1 MASVIITAGMT
12 LEQVKASIITCSECL
27 TAYARADGQID
38 VHSSDVPAVE
48 SWYGIIA
55 GGEGIKATLVRHILY
70 PRCIQAPSEEISEER
85 ALRPAA
91 IGRSWFKASE
101 VAAIYGFPAP
111 IATQYTVGVISF
123 GGGLYGT
130 VGPDGVLTG
139 GDVQAYW
146 TYLGIPTNSQPR
158 VVIVTI
164 DGATNAPNVNDG
176 GSTAE
181 NTLDVETIGGACP
194 SPNLTIIL
202 YIAPNTLS
210 QLSSLLTYIY
220 NTNVTV
226 GGVNYKPNLISC
238 SWGAPEIYYAGS
250 LATSVNSIMSTLT
263 SAGISI
269 CTATGDNGSTNGVPG
284 GGNYVDFPSSSPF
297 ATAVGGTTLV
307 CPNNVYDGSTT
318 ETAWTSGGGG
328 VSALFS
334 KPAYQA
340 AVPGT
345 YRAIP
350 DLAAI
355 ADPNTGV
362 VYIVNSSY
370 YIYGG
375 TSVAAPVVGAFLAS
389 LNCRTFANPLLYQ
402 APSNS
407 FHDVLAGSNGGFSAG
422 TGFDNCTGLGS
433 INGANLAAYITSV
446 IVTGVGLSQST
457 ATLLVG
463 ATQQL
468 TATVVPLNATNKAV
482 TWTSS
487 SPGVATVSTSGLLT
501 GISAG
506 STTIIVT
513 TADGNKTATCAATV
527 TGIVNVTGVSLNR
540 TSASLSPG
548 GTLQLLAS
556 VTPTN
561 ATNTAVAW
569 TTSNGSVATV
579 NGSGLVTAVANGSC
593 TITVTT
599 ASGSRTATCALTVV
613 TVVSVTGVS
622 LNQSSA
628 SLVTGATAQL
638 VATVAPVG
646 ATVQT
651 VAWTSSNLAVAT
663 VSESGLVTA
672 VAAGSATITVTT
684 GDGGFTATCL
694 VAVYVPPLVPV
705 TGVVV
710 APTTATIVPS
720 GTVQL
725 TATVSPAGASNKTLT
740 WSSNSPNATVNQS
753 GLVRGISAGAATVSA
768 TTTDG
773 GKVASCIVTVTGPVI
788 ILLNPSTFTTTVGS
802 TTNVNASVNRPGL
815 AANAVSWSS
824 ANPSVAAVPG
834 TGSVKGGNGS
844 TTTIGVGVIGVG
856 NGTTTI
862 TCTGFGVTVTATVT
876 VTTSVSSVS
885 LNVTNLRMAV
895 GSTFLAVATVAP
907 AGASNKAVTWTSSVP
922 SVATVGVG
930 GLVRAIGNGSTSIR
944 ATTVEGG
951 KSAAAVI
958 SVATPVTGVSLNVS
972 SLRINRGG
980 SRALLANV
988 APANASNIS
997 VRWSSTNSRVASVTG
1012 SGVVRGVGSGTA
1024 TVRATTVDGGFVA
1037 SCVVT
1042 VV

>member
-1 MASVIITAGMT
+1 MASVIITSGMT
-12 LEQVKASIITCSECL
+12 LEQVRESAGL
-27 TAYARADGQID
+27 FTAYARPDGQID

-48 SWYGIIA
+48 TWYATIA
-55 GGEGIKATLVRHILY
+55 SAEGIKATLIRHKLS
-70 PRCIQAPSEEISEER
+70 PRCLQVLSEEIS
-85 ALRPAA
+85 ADQVLKPAA
-91 IGRSWFKASE
+91 LGRSWFKASE
-101 VAAIYGFPAP
+101 VAAIYGFPTP
-111 IATQYTVGVISF
+111 TTTPYTVGVISF

-130 VGPDGVLTG
+130 VGPDGLLTG

-146 TYLGIPTNSQPR
+146 TYLGIPTNSHPR
-158 VVIVTI
+158 VIVVTI
-164 DGATNAPNVNDG
+164 DGATNTPNVNDG

-194 SPNLTIIL
+194 SSNLTIIL
-202 YIAPNTLS
+202 YIAPNTLTEFTN
-210 QLSSLLTYIY
+210 LLTYIY

-226 GGVNYKPNLISC
+226 GGVNYKPNLVSC

-263 SAGISI
+263 GAGISI
-269 CTATGDNGSTNGVPG
+269 CTATGDNGSSDGITG

-297 ATAVGGTTLV
+297 ATAVGGTNLV

-328 VSALFS
+328 VSALFA

-340 AVPGT
+340 AVAGT

-362 VYIVNSSY
+362 VFLINSSY
-370 YIYGG
+370 YVYGG
-375 TSVAAPVVGAFLAS
+375 TSVAAPMVAAFLAAT
-389 LNCRTFANPLLYQ
+389 NCRTFANSLLYQ
-402 APSNS
+402 ATSNC
-407 FHDVLAGSNGGFSAG
+407 FHDVRSGSNGGFSAG

-433 INGANLAAYITSV
+433 INGVNLAAYITSV
-446 IVTGVGLSQST
+446 RVTGVGLSQST
-457 ATLLVG
+457 AALLVG

-501 GISAG
+501 GVSAG
-506 STTIIVT
+506 STTITVT
-513 TADGNKTATCAATV
+513 TAEGNKTATCAVTV
-527 TGIVNVTGVSLNR
+527 TGTVSVTGVTLNR

-548 GTLQLLAS
+548 GTLQLVAS
-556 VTPTN
+556 VAPTN
-561 ATNTAVAW
+561 ATNTGVAW

-599 ASGSRTATCALTVV
+599 ADGSRTATCALTVA

-622 LNQSSA
+622 VNQSAA
-628 SLVTGATAQL
+628 SLATGATVQL
-638 VATVAPVG
+638 VATVAPAG
-646 ATVQT
+646 ATVKT

-663 VSESGLVTA
+663 VNASGLVTG

-694 VAVYVPPLVPV
+694 VAVYIPPLVPV

-710 APTTATIVPS
+710 APSTATIVPT

-725 TATVSPAGASNKTLT
+725 TATVSPAGASNKALT

-753 GLVRGISAGAATVSA
+753 GLVTGVSAGAATVSA

-773 GKVASCIVTVTGPVI
+773 GKVASCAVTVTGPAI
-788 ILLNPSTFTTTVGS
+788 ILLSPSSFSATVGS
-802 TTNVNASVNRPGL
+802 TTNLNASVNRPGL
-815 AANAVSWSS
+815 AANAVTWSS
-824 ANPSVAAVPG
+824 ANPSVAAVPA

-862 TCTGFGVTVTATVT
+862 TCSGFGATVT
-876 VTTSVSSVS
+876 VTTSVTGVS
-885 LNVTNLRMAV
+885 LNVANLTMAR
-895 GSTFLAVATVAP
+895 GSSFLAVATVAP
-907 AGASNKAVTWTSSVP
+907 AGASNKNVTWTSSYP
-922 SVATVGVG
+922 SVATVNGG
-930 GLVRAIGNGSTSIR
+930 GLIRAVGNGTTAIR
-944 ATTVEGG
+944 VTTEDGG
-951 KSAAAVI
+951 RSAAAVI
-958 SVATPVTGVSLNVS
+958 SVVTPVTGVRLNTN

-980 SRALLANV
+980 SQTLLTSV
-988 APANASNIS
+988 TPANASNIS

-1012 SGVVRGVGSGTA
+1012 SGVVRGIGSGTA
-1024 TVRATTVDGGFVA
+1024 TVTATTVDGGFVA
-1037 SCVVT
+1037 SCSVT
-1042 VV
+1042 VG